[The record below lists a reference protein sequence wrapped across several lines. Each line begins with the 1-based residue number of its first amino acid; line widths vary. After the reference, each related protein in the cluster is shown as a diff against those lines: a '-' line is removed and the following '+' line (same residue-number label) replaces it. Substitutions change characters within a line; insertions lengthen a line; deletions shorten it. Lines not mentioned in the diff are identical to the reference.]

1 MPAEHGQHARQSE
14 HDARGTADRQV
25 AIRQVVL
32 WRRLDLHDGYS
43 IRDETNRGLPFDLRH
58 HVLTIDTVSYLSRSL
73 RGIRWIGRRIGEF
86 WLVR

>member
-1 MPAEHGQHARQSE
+1 MAAVCRTHAIRDRGTLTDTFAGVKLMPAEHGQHARQSE

-43 IRDETNRGLPFDLRH
+43 IRDETNRGC
-58 HVLTIDTVSYLSRSL
+58 RS
-73 RGIRWIGRRIGEF
+73 I
-86 WLVR
+86 